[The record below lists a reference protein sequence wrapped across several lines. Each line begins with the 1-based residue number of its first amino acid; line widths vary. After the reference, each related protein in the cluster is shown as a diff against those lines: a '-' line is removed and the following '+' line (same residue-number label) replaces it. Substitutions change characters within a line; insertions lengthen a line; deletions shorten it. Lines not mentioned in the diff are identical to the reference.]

1 MERIFD
7 GVSIFTTNMENGN
20 IIVVEWDIGYQ
31 NSEWFGFVY
40 YFLKK
45 KEKFKPNIIQKTFK
59 YKIDIITNFM

>member
-1 MERIFD
+1 MGKILDKVRIFM
-7 GVSIFTTNMENGN
+7 TNIDNRN

-45 KEKFKPNIIQKTFK
+45 KEKFKPNIIQKAFK
-59 YKIDIITNFM
+59 YRIDIITNII